1 VIRKRAVLVSILGLL
16 GAVALICAG
25 TILWLATADLR
36 PMVEQYVST
45 ALHRRVSIGM
55 FQIGWGNPLSL
66 EVRDF
71 SVANP
76 PWADEPNLV
85 SIESVS
91 AKIDPWSLFGSVLRF
106 QKLIIVKPVIV
117 LERDKDGTGNWKFS
131 GAVSSS
137 QAPVAVG
144 PTNRGQFPMLLD
156 LALHEGKASYRTS
169 SGAWLRFDLRDATI
183 RSTGDDRPV
192 MLAIA
197 GAYNDT
203 PVKLTAETQS
213 FAAMRDRS
221 RPFGVSLSFTTA
233 SSTIDFKGT
242 TMDPLNF
249 DGAKGAIKIDTRK
262 LGDFLAL
269 FNGRIEANPPL
280 LLAGDL
286 QRNDAYWQITSAKG
300 KIAGSK
306 FDGMVALAEEGRAK
320 PDDVSMNLHFVDLDL
335 NQLLSGADKAYF
347 AKTAD
352 YTAFSLRIEAKRGTN
367 IDASVDAK
375 QVAYGATRIADVGM
389 HLRLRSGEATLD
401 QLAFAFTGGRM
412 DASGSAL
419 AVAGGSHVVA
429 RGVLAGADAA
439 QLSRFVDALAGR
451 IGGKVDGAFALD
463 MTGDTL
469 GNALRAGRGQAVLGM
484 VQGSV
489 SRDLMEKLSTNLLN
503 LLRSGEGSVQVACLL
518 GIVDLRYGVAAIS
531 PLRLRSKAG
540 TLIGGGQVDI
550 LGKRLDITIQSEPST
565 TGFFALDIP
574 VRVSGSFANPNI
586 DPRLG
591 GGAATRQALINNN
604 PTRELSGELRGFAE
618 RNPCLH

>member
-1 VIRKRAVLVSILGLL
+1 MIRKRAVVVSILGLV

-25 TILWLATADLR
+25 AILWLVTADLR

-55 FQIGWGNPLSL
+55 FRIGWGNPLSL
-66 EVRDF
+66 EVRNF

-76 PWADEPNLV
+76 TWADEPNLV

-91 AKIDPWSLFGSVLRF
+91 AKIDPWSLFGGVLRF
-106 QKLIIVKPVIV
+106 QKLIVVKPVIV

-137 QAPVAVG
+137 QAPVAVAS
-144 PTNRGQFPMLLD
+144 TNRVQFPTLLD
-156 LALHEGKASYRTS
+156 LALREGKASYRTS

-203 PVKLTAETQS
+203 PVKLNAETQS

-221 RPFGVSLSFTTA
+221 RPFGVSLSFATA
-233 SSTIDFKGT
+233 SSTIDFEGA

-249 DGAKGAIKIDTRK
+249 DGAKGAIKIDTRQ

-280 LLAGDL
+280 LLAGNL
-286 QRNDAYWQITSAKG
+286 QRNDANWQITNATG
-300 KIAGSK
+300 RIAGSR
-306 FDGMVALAEEGRAK
+306 FDGVIALAEEGRAK
-320 PDDVSMNLHFVDLDL
+320 PDDVSITLHFVDLDL
-335 NQLLSGADKAYF
+335 NQLLAGADKAYF

-352 YTAFSLRIEAKRGTN
+352 YTAFSLRLEAKRGTN
-367 IDASVDAK
+367 IDARVDAK
-375 QVAYGATRIADVGM
+375 QVAYGATRIADVGT
-389 HLRLRSGEATLD
+389 HLRLKSSEATLD
-401 QLAFAFTGGRM
+401 QLAFAFTGGRI
-412 DASGSAL
+412 DASASAL
-419 AVAGGSHVVA
+419 AVAGRSHVVA

-439 QLSRFVDALAGR
+439 QLSRFVDALAGK
-451 IGGKVDGAFALD
+451 IGGKVDGAFTMD
-463 MTGDTL
+463 MAGDTL
-469 GNALRAGRGQAVLGM
+469 GNALGAGRGQAVLGM
-484 VQGSV
+484 VRGSI

-518 GIVDLRYGVAAIS
+518 GVVDLRNGVAAIS
-531 PLRLRSKAG
+531 PLRLRSKTG
-540 TLIGGGQVDI
+540 TLIGGGRVDI
-550 LGKRLDITIQSEPST
+550 LGKRLDITIQSESST
-565 TGFFALDIP
+565 TGFFALDLPI
-574 VRVSGSFANPNI
+574 RISGSFANPAI
-586 DPRLG
+586 DPWLG
-591 GGAATRQALINNN
+591 GGSSSRLAPTNDNSTRD
-604 PTRELSGELRGFAE
+604 LSPELRSLAE